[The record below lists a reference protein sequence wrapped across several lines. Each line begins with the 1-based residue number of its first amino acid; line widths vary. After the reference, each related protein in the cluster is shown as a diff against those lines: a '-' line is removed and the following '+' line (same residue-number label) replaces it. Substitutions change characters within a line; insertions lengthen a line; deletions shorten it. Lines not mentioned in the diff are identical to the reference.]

1 MRKDHARPLARSI
14 GLLAMVSL
22 LAACGDPMQPGTVAV
37 QYGGVRASIT
47 ANDLMARYV
56 ALGTS
61 NSQGVQSAGINAAG
75 QRAAWPAQLAARA
88 GVPFNVPLIADPGCS
103 PPLLPPLAAD
113 MALVAL
119 FGSGLIDMV
128 MTTCAPL
135 QAGVTL
141 PGSNLAIS
149 GSKARDALNSSIETQ
164 SSDLRR
170 ELYRRVLLPGYTQV
184 TQMQAMHPTF
194 VSVELAANEVLPAST
209 GRFAATTP
217 YAEWQP
223 VYDQILDGVQ
233 ASGASGAVLVGVPH
247 DAATFPS
254 IRRATEFFNQWPYL
268 LTLGIS
274 VSMSCSSWGAN
285 RNNYIFIPGYILT
298 LLSKTPTTATCAD
311 VPGTAD
317 YVLTPSDVSNVNALM
332 AQMNAHIQAQATSRG
347 WAYFSLNA
355 LYGLPKPSLDMYK
368 VLFSNTP
375 FGANISLDGVHPS
388 AQGQAILAAAAAQA
402 INAKYG
408 TAIP

>member
-1 MRKDHARPLARSI
+1 
-14 GLLAMVSL
+14 
-22 LAACGDPMQPGTVAV
+22 
-37 QYGGVRASIT
+37 
-47 ANDLMARYV
+47 
-56 ALGTS
+56 
-61 NSQGVQSAGINAAG
+61 
-75 QRAAWPAQLAARA
+75 
-88 GVPFNVPLIADPGCS
+88 
-103 PPLLPPLAAD
+103 
-113 MALVAL
+113 
-119 FGSGLIDMV
+119 V

-149 GSKARDALNSSIETQ
+149 GSKARDALYSSIETQ

-170 ELYRRVLLPGYTQV
+170 ELYRRVLLPGFTQV

-233 ASGASGAVLVGVPH
+233 ASGASGAVLVGVPN
-247 DAATFPS
+247 DAASFPS

-274 VSMSCSSWGAN
+274 VSINCSSWGSN

-311 VPGTAD
+311 VPGAAD

-332 AQMNAHIQAQATSRG
+332 AQMNAHIQAQAASRG

-355 LYGLPKPSLDMYK
+355 LYGLPKPSLDLYK

-388 AQGQAILAAAAAQA
+388 AQGQAILATAAAQA
-402 INAKYG
+402 IDARYG
-408 TAIP
+408 LAIP

>member
-1 MRKDHARPLARSI
+1 MRQVLARPFSHSLA
-14 GLLAMVSL
+14 LLGALAL
-22 LAACGDPMQPGTVAV
+22 LAACGDPVQPGAVAV
-37 QYGGVRASIT
+37 SYGGVPASI
-47 ANDLMARYV
+47 AAADLMARYV

-61 NSQGVQSAGINAAG
+61 NSQGVHSAGINASG

-88 GVPFNVPLIADPGCS
+88 GVPFAVPLIADPGCS

-113 MALVAL
+113 MALVAV

-141 PGSNLAIS
+141 PGGNLAIS
-149 GSKARDALNSSIETQ
+149 GSKARDALYSSIETQ

-170 ELYRRVLLPGYTQV
+170 ELYRRVLLPGFTQV

-194 VSVELAANEVLPAST
+194 VSVELAANEVLPATT

-233 ASGASGAVLVGVPH
+233 ASGASGAALVGLPNN
-247 DAATFPS
+247 AANFPS
-254 IRRATEFFNQWPYL
+254 VRRAPELFNQWAYL
-268 LTLGIS
+268 LTLGIT
-274 VSMSCSSWGAN
+274 VSFNCSSWGSN

-311 VPGTAD
+311 VPGASD
-317 YVLTPSDVSNVNALM
+317 YVLTPSDMSNVNALM
-332 AQMNAHIQAQATSRG
+332 ATMNAHIQAQATSRQ
-347 WAYFSLNA
+347 WAYFSLDA
-355 LYGLPKPSLDMYK
+355 LYGLPKPALDMYK

-408 TAIP
+408 TGIP

>member
-1 MRKDHARPLARSI
+1 MQNVLVRPLA
-14 GLLAMVSL
+14 LFAMLGL
-22 LAACGDPMQPGTVAV
+22 LAACGDPMEPGAVAV

-75 QRAAWPAQLAARA
+75 QRAAWPARLAARA

-149 GSKARDALNSSIETQ
+149 GSKARDALYSSIETQ
-164 SSDLRR
+164 SSALRR
-170 ELYRRVLLPGYTQV
+170 ELYRRVLLPGFTPV

-274 VSMSCSSWGAN
+274 VSINCSSWGSN

-311 VPGTAD
+311 VPGAAD
-317 YVLTPSDVSNVNALM
+317 YVLTPSDMSNVNALM

-355 LYGLPKPSLDMYK
+355 LYGLPKPSLDLYK

-388 AQGQAILAAAAAQA
+388 AQGQAILATAAAQA

-408 TAIP
+408 TGIP